1 MGTNLN
7 RVIEQN
13 DLPKHFIINDE
24 ITVILS
30 NKLNLCILAIVKS
43 IICGK
48 TNRQTNNKNSG

>member
-30 NKLNLCILAIVKS
+30 NKLNLCILAIVNS
-43 IICGK
+43 IVCGK
-48 TNRQTNNKNSG
+48 QTNKQ